1 MSTTR
6 KFLPMILIILSVTTI
21 IFVNMLSTQQNV
33 NMQLVG
39 YISTYNISL
48 IFFIIYY
55 IYLSYKNKNDSTK
68 ATGVQSLPVNIMLTT
83 MAILIILSPILLI
96 WYR

>member
-1 MSTTR
+1 MSTR
-6 KFLPMILIILSVTTI
+6 RFLPMILIILSITTI

-39 YISTYNISL
+39 HISAYDIILVFNIM
-48 IFFIIYY
+48 YY
-55 IYLSYKNKNDSTK
+55 IYSSYKNKNDSTK